1 MEGIILLKRPN
12 SKMTQ
17 PNGHKST
24 MEKAKGE
31 TNLFSIIPSVELCS
45 LATYK
50 IKRHLGFYVDIK
62 LFAYEIAV

>member
-17 PNGHKST
+17 PNGST